1 MNNSNKITMVAAVTG
16 ILTFSILAMAS
27 SSNNQVS
34 AQMVDCQTTLSLVSS
49 PRTGTVG
56 SDGTLPVNLL
66 MS

>member
-1 MNNSNKITMVAAVTG
+1 MNCKNKITLFATITG

-27 SSNNQVS
+27 LSNNQVS
-34 AQMVDCQTTLSLVSS
+34 AQMVDCPTTLSLVSS